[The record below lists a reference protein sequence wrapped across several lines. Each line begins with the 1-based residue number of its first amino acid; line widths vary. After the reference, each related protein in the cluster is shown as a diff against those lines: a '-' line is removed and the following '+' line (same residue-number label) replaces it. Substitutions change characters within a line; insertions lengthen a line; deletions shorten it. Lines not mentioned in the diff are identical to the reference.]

1 MRQVGSV
8 RVYWA
13 SVERDCERHKNPIQS
28 WEEMKDKFKGKYLI
42 ESYRQRLLDKLHNF
56 RQGSMSIQDY
66 MTAFDVITLHYEVQ
80 EDCLHV
86 IFRFCL
92 GLRSDIQ
99 CTMLIHS
106 RNVTSLA
113 QASQL
118 AQDIDNSHKFSLECR
133 FVLKLESSLD
143 VSLSILSEL
152 VLIPLR
158 TLRISR

>member
-1 MRQVGSV
+1 VG
-8 RVYWA
+8 RV
-13 SVERDCERHKNPIQS
+13 
-28 WEEMKDKFKGKYLI
+28 KDKFKGKYLI
-42 ESYRQRLLDKLHNF
+42 ESYRHRLLDKLHNF

-133 FVLKLESSLD
+133 FVLKVGEQFRRQPENTVRASTNTTKNPKDKSVIGESSKQGAKG
-143 VSLSILSEL
+143 
-152 VLIPLR
+152 
-158 TLRISR
+158 T